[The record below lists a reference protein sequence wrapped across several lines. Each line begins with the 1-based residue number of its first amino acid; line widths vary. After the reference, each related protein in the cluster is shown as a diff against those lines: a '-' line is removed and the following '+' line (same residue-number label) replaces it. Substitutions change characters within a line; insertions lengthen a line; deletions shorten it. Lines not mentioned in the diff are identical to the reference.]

1 LDLDDDAKRSL
12 YIKNDLTVRMSRL
25 KPDNQS
31 SLLALPGELRNI
43 IYEHVFQDGPSG
55 SKNLGLLL
63 TCRQTNK
70 ETCSLAFEPTRFRVF
85 SDRLAAKLRGL
96 ANISDLKDHV
106 QSLKINCKNKHAH
119 ELRLLGWKLHTFR
132 IETIVLTNLCPRSGE
147 HFLRPDYSHHIS
159 LALFILR
166 SLLAST
172 TLKAIKIMPDPS
184 GNGGG
189 DLFERLRS
197 PLTVMATSICDPDS
211 RQEVETTDLGNF
223 IKLQLVE
230 QNNEE
235 IRVLRTLKV
244 YLDHGSDEGPR
255 RIWRYGHQ
263 EFFAR
268 ANLKDSRRSSAKQVA
283 PCQ

>member
-1 LDLDDDAKRSL
+1 
-12 YIKNDLTVRMSRL
+12 MRL
-25 KPDNQS
+25 RD
-31 SLLALPGELRNI
+31 E
-43 IYEHVFQDGPSG
+43 PSG
-55 SKNLGLLL
+55 SKSLGLLL
-63 TCRQTNK
+63 TCRQINK
-70 ETCSLAFEPTRFRVF
+70 ETRSLGFEPTRFRVF

-96 ANISDLKDHV
+96 DNISDLKDHV
-106 QSLKINCKNKHAH
+106 RSLKFDCKNKHAH
-119 ELRLLGWKLHTFR
+119 ELQSLGWKLHTFR

-147 HFLRPDYSHHIS
+147 HFLRPDYSNHIN

-166 SLLAST
+166 SLLVST

-189 DLFERLRS
+189 DLFERLRG
-197 PLTVMATSICDPDS
+197 PLTVMATSICDPRS
-211 RQEVETTDLGNF
+211 RQEVETTDCGSF
-223 IKLQLVE
+223 IKLRLME

-235 IRVLRTLKV
+235 TRVLRTLKV
-244 YLDHGSDEGPR
+244 YLDRGSDEGPR
-255 RIWRYGHQ
+255 RIRRNGHQ